1 MGFPRQ
7 KYWSGMSFPTP
18 GDLPDSEMELGSLVS
33 PALADGFFTTALP
46 GKPITVC
53 LVPSTIPNRPNFQ
66 RGPHSFVS
74 IEWIVSLPGPWRKT
88 YSYPKWSIA
97 GKSPNEK

>member
-18 GDLPDSEMELGSLVS
+18 GDLPDPEMELRSLVS
-33 PALADGFFTTALP
+33 PALAGGFFTTALP
-46 GKPITVC
+46 GKPNTIC

-74 IEWIVSLPGPWRKT
+74 IEWVVNLPGTWKKT
-88 YSYPKWSIA
+88 NSYPKCSIA
-97 GKSPNEK
+97 GKSPNGK